1 MKVLNR
7 ILGLVALLVAVLA
20 PEQLHGLP
28 LLMGYTVL
36 TNSDVSAVWSKA
48 QGKLV
53 SGYNFISSEFKW
65 LSDFKEKSIDSSL
78 RTMEYPVDL
87 TEDRGVTSLPE
98 GGREAEPMSVNAYDA
113 SISFIHLN
121 ARFTVAK
128 RAKWALAKS
137 PKAALQN
144 QLTFQG
150 RKKME
155 ALMRVAS
162 DMFYGYSTN
171 YICQTSTNATQSS
184 GTYTLK
190 NAFGDSAFTGS
201 TTATATYIA
210 NLIKVGDKVALIRSA
225 ALVTNSAA
233 GSVTAVTPATPSVAI
248 TWGGSVDSDNN
259 DYLVFSNGAS
269 ATTIAHTS
277 YSRGLVGLRDL
288 CTTASV
294 HGLSSSTYPNWSV
307 SYSSTAA
314 GRFNGTK
321 WRKAL
326 DEIQNTGHE
335 DASVVTIMSKG
346 VRRDI
351 ADQYAAGVRFDD
363 SMSMEIDAEPKA
375 RGQKFKGTKRTPPGT
390 VTMFDQKR
398 AVYKKVIHE
407 ASDAP
412 GWGDSKELI
421 DDSGWL
427 FPVEWSGLIGTD
439 NRKLF
444 AYFEG
449 QTEQ

>member
-1 MKVLNR
+1 MKVLNYV
-7 ILGLVALLVAVLA
+7 LGALSLLA
-20 PEQLHGLP
+20 MVFSPDMLHGLP
-28 LLMGYTVL
+28 VLMGYTVL
-36 TNSDVSAVWSKA
+36 TNSDVDAVWSKA

-53 SGYNFISSEFKW
+53 TGYNFISSEFKW
-65 LSDFKEKSIDSSL
+65 LSDFKEKAIDASL
-78 RTMEYPVDL
+78 RTMEYPVDFK
-87 TEDRGVTSLPE
+87 EDRGVTSLPE
-98 GGREAEPMSVNAYDA
+98 GGREAEPMSVNAVDA

-128 RAKWALAKS
+128 RAKWALSKS

-190 NAFGDSAFTGS
+190 NALGDSAFTGS
-201 TTATATYIA
+201 TTATANYIA
-210 NLIKVGDKVALIRSA
+210 NLIKVGDRVALIRSG

-233 GSVTAVTPATPSVAI
+233 GEVTAVTAATPSVAI
-248 TWGGSVDSDNN
+248 TWGGSVDSDDN

-269 ATTIAHTS
+269 ATVIAHTS
-277 YSRGLVGLRDL
+277 YNRGLVGLRDI
-288 CTTASV
+288 CTSTSV
-294 HGLSSSTYPNWSV
+294 HFISKATHPNWDV

-326 DEIQNTGHE
+326 DEIHNTGNE
-335 DASVVTIMSKG
+335 DSSVVTIMSKG
-346 VRRDI
+346 VRRDV
-351 ADQYAAGVRFDD
+351 ADQYSAGVRFDD
-363 SMSMEIDAEPKA
+363 SMDMEIDAEPKA
-375 RGQKFKGTKRTPPGT
+375 RGKTFKGTKRVPPGT
-390 VTMFDQKR
+390 VTMFDEKR
-398 AVYKKVIHE
+398 AVYKRVIHE
-407 ASDAP
+407 QTDAP
-412 GWGDSKELI
+412 GWGMGKELI

-439 NRKLF
+439 SRRLF